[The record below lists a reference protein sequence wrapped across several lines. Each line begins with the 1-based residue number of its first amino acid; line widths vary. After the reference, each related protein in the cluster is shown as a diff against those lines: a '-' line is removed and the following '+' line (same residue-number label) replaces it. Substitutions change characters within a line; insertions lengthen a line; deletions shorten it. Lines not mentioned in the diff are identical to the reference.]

1 MNVYLI
7 VLRIVHILGGVFWV
21 GAAMTFFFFI
31 EPTARTLGRQA
42 QPFMKQMLGV
52 RRLPIYILT
61 AHLLVVLSGILLY
74 WRDSSGFRLDWITT
88 GPGLGFTIG
97 GVAAIGA
104 TVVGA
109 LFIRPNV
116 EAFGALTDR
125 LATAGGPPTEEELG
139 EVHRLQETL
148 RRLGAIDLALLTVAV
163 LTMATARYWGT

>member
-1 MNVYLI
+1 MDVYLI

-31 EPTARTLGRQA
+31 EPTARTLGPQA

-61 AHLLVVLSGILLY
+61 ANLLVVLSGILLY

-109 LFIRPNV
+109 LFIVPNV
-116 EAFGALTDR
+116 KRFEALGDR
-125 LATAGGPPTEEELG
+125 LAAGGPRTEEQLG
-139 EVHRLQETL
+139 QVQSLQATL

-163 LTMATARYWGT
+163 LTMATARYWGS